1 MLSGNIHNEVI
12 LPKWLDEILF
22 KELEANYCP
31 TGTDMSVIDW
41 DKSDILN
48 YLGTYFPRSYTE
60 SYCIFSNFFKAH
72 LEDWNSRSS
81 ISIFDFGCGT
91 GGETVGLLL
100 ALHEFLPNIKEV
112 SIRGLD
118 GNHCALRLFEKMII
132 RCSRHLSLSVKTI
145 KICPIEISDF
155 YDMTIIDSVISESF
169 DIIISCKAVCE
180 FVTKERFEEQN
191 AYKQIA
197 STLLPKLKEDGIM
210 LLVDIT
216 TYSNVS
222 QEWLPQMMDKGLSS
236 IRCNVLEC
244 NEGYN
249 QKFIVSHSR
258 KKKDVSKVA
267 WRIIQK

>member
-1 MLSGNIHNEVI
+1 
-12 LPKWLDEILF
+12 
-22 KELEANYCP
+22 
-31 TGTDMSVIDW
+31 
-41 DKSDILN
+41 
-48 YLGTYFPRSYTE
+48 
-60 SYCIFSNFFKAH
+60 
-72 LEDWNSRSS
+72 
-81 ISIFDFGCGT
+81 
-91 GGETVGLLL
+91 
-100 ALHEFLPNIKEV
+100 
-112 SIRGLD
+112 
-118 GNHCALRLFEKMII
+118 
-132 RCSRHLSLSVKTI
+132 
-145 KICPIEISDF
+145 
-155 YDMTIIDSVISESF
+155 MTIIDSVISESF